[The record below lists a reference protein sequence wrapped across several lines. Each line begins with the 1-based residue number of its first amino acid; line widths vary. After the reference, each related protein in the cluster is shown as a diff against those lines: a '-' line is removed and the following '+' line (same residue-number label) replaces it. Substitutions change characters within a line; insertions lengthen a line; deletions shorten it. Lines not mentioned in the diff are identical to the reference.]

1 MISSLKYQTF
11 ELSAPGD
18 NTRVILLTKKLLKQE
33 GVDETRQYLLAAA
46 VSELSTNIIKYA
58 GKGILSIRIFEQEDY
73 KVFEVIARD
82 DGPGIADIS
91 EAMAENFSSGTSLGL
106 GLPSVKRIMDEFDIH
121 SSPGKGTQIMA
132 RARIG

>member
-1 MISSLKYQTF
+1 MTSSLKHQTF

-18 NTRVILLTKKLLKQE
+18 NTRVILLTKKLLEQE

-58 GKGILSIRIFEQEDY
+58 GKGNLSIRIFEQEDY

-82 DGPGIADIS
+82 NGPGIADIS
-91 EAMAENFSSGTSLGL
+91 KAMTENFSSGTSLGL

-121 SSPGKGTQIMA
+121 SCPGKGTQIMA
-132 RARIG
+132 RTRID